1 MHVQTHLLHALTQT
15 YLRQVCRWSESN
27 AQVNNRVTSPLKVCA
42 QKDAR
47 VLRVHLSVNLYM
59 FSSHSAPTKEQ
70 VPANGGDLL
79 SHGSAVDCDW
89 CVPIDPQKKDV
100 QIDPKRGLVAQGP

>member
-1 MHVQTHLLHALTQT
+1 
-15 YLRQVCRWSESN
+15 
-27 AQVNNRVTSPLKVCA
+27 
-42 QKDAR
+42 
-47 VLRVHLSVNLYM
+47 M